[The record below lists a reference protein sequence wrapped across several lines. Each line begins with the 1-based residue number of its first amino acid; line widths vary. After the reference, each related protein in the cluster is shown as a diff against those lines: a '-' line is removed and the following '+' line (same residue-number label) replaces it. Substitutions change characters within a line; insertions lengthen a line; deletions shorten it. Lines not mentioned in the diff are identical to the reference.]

1 MEDQAMPLR
10 KLWTL
15 AYRDLGRNRRRS
27 ILSLLAVALGLAL
40 LMVMNGFIAGVA
52 EDSLQNSIR
61 LRTGHV
67 QVRASSYE
75 EDEMSLQAKDLL
87 ADPDGLAARAS
98 ALSEVQAATPVIWAS
113 GILDTLDDSAGLQ
126 LYGIDTASPVYAP
139 IRAALVDGAFL
150 APDDRSGI
158 LIGKSLADSMNIG
171 VGQKVNLAIVNSD
184 GRPDEGIFTI
194 RGLFATGI
202 PTYDQGAA
210 LMPLSKAQ
218 AFTGTNKH
226 ASAIV
231 ILLHNR
237 DDADKVVAAL
247 RGPDVTTLTW
257 LDLNRVFVEAI
268 QAGMSFYAILDFIVI
283 LIVAV
288 IIANTLLMSVFERIR
303 EMGILAALG
312 MKGRH
317 ILQMFLLE
325 ATSLGLVGIVIGI
338 ALGSAVVAYLAT
350 AGIPIGD
357 KMASV
362 GGSGIALGT
371 TMYARFV
378 PGTFAVL
385 SLATLLIVLLAALYP
400 AWYAARLEPVEAL
413 RAA

>member
-1 MEDQAMPLR
+1 MPLS
-10 KLWTL
+10 KLWTI

-27 ILSLLAVALGLAL
+27 MLTLLAVALGLAL
-40 LMVMNGFIAGVA
+40 LMVMNGFVAGIM

-67 QVRASSYE
+67 QLRAGSYE
-75 EDEMSLQAKDLL
+75 EETLSLQAKDLL
-87 ADPDGLAARAS
+87 ADPDRLAARAS
-98 ALSEVQAATPVIWAS
+98 ALPEVKAAAPVLWAS

-126 LYGIDTASPVYAP
+126 IYGIDTTSPIYAP
-139 IRAALVDGAFL
+139 IQAAMVAGTFL
-150 APDDRSGI
+150 TPDDRSGI
-158 LIGKSLADSMNIG
+158 LIGKSLADSLGIG

-218 AFTGTNKH
+218 AFTGTNRH
-226 ASAIV
+226 ASAIF
-231 ILLHNR
+231 ILLNNQ
-237 DDADKVVAAL
+237 ADTEKVAAAL
-247 RGPDVTTLTW
+247 RGPDTTVLTW
-257 LDLNRVFVEAI
+257 SELNQLFV
-268 QAGMSFYAILDFIVI
+268 QAFQTSMSFYTILDFIVM

-312 MKGRH
+312 MKGRQ

-325 ATSLGLVGIVIGI
+325 AASLGLAGIVVGI
-338 ALGSAVVAYLAT
+338 ALGSAGVGYLAT
-350 AGIPIGD
+350 IGFPIGD
-357 KMASV
+357 KIASV
-362 GGSGIALGT
+362 GGSNMALAS

-378 PGTFAVL
+378 PGTFAAL
-385 SLATLLIVLLAALYP
+385 SLAMLLIVLLASLYP

-413 RAA
+413 RAE

>member
-1 MEDQAMPLR
+1 MPLN
-10 KLWTL
+10 KLWTI

-27 ILSLLAVALGLAL
+27 ILTLLAVALGLAL
-40 LMVMNGFIAGVA
+40 LMVMNGFIAGIM
-52 EDSLQNSIR
+52 EDTLQNSIR

-67 QVRASSYE
+67 QIRASSYE
-75 EDEMSLQAKDLL
+75 EEKLSLQAKDLL

-98 ALSEVQAATPVIWAS
+98 ALSEVKAAAPLVWAS

-126 LYGIDTASPVYAP
+126 IYGIDTASPIYAP
-139 IRAALVDGAFL
+139 IRAAMVDGAFL
-150 APDDRSGI
+150 TPDDRNGI
-158 LIGKSLADSMNIG
+158 LIGKPLADSMNVG
-171 VGQKVNLAIVNSD
+171 VGQRVNLAIVNSD

-202 PTYDQGAA
+202 PSYDQSAA

-218 AFTGTNKH
+218 AFTGTSRH
-226 ASAIV
+226 ASAIF
-231 ILLHNR
+231 ILLNNQA
-237 DDADKVVAAL
+237 DADKVAAAL
-247 RGPDVTTLTW
+247 RSPDIKALTW
-257 LDLNRVFVEAI
+257 SDLNQVFVQAI
-268 QAGMSFYAILDFIVI
+268 QASMSFYVILDFIVM

-312 MKGRH
+312 MKARH

-325 ATSLGLVGIVIGI
+325 AAGLGLAGIVIGI
-338 ALGSAVVAYLAT
+338 VLGSAGVGYLAT
-350 AGIPIGD
+350 TGFPIGD
-357 KMASV
+357 KIASV
-362 GGSGIALGT
+362 GGSSMALGT
-371 TMYARFV
+371 TIYARFV

-385 SLATLLIVLLAALYP
+385 SLAMLLIVLLASLYP